1 MRYRAS
7 HETHFRFSSPV
18 FLEPHTIRLRPRSDS
33 WQRLDQFE
41 IQLDPRPSLV
51 AETVDAE
58 GNDVVHVWFS
68 DMTDSLGVR
77 TDFVVETLRANPFDY
92 LVLDD
97 RVLQLP
103 VEYPSDLRMQ
113 LAPSVKRV
121 EPADRSVSEFASSV
135 ANRSHG
141 HAVRFLLLLSQ
152 EISKT
157 HEVILRDAGEPNPAA
172 ETLRM
177 RQGACRDL
185 AVLFMDCC
193 RSVGIASRFVSG
205 YQEEAADSGERHMHA
220 WAEVYLPGGGWRGYD
235 PSQGLAVSD
244 RHIAVAASAM
254 PQLAAPTSGTFR
266 GDASAMPLKARIR
279 IVASEQMAQQQAQ

>member
-7 HETHFRFSSPV
+7 HETRFRFSSPV

-33 WQRLDQFE
+33 WQRLDRFE
-41 IQLDPRPSLV
+41 IALEPKPSLL

-58 GNDVVHVWFS
+58 GNDVAHAWFS
-68 DMTDSLGVR
+68 DMTDSLAVR
-77 TDFVVETLRANPFDY
+77 TDFVVETLRSNPFDY

-97 RVLQLP
+97 RALRLP
-103 VEYPSDLRMQ
+103 VKYPSDLRMQ
-113 LAPSVKRV
+113 LASAIKRA
-121 EPADRSVSEFASSV
+121 EPDEGSVSAFANSLAS
-135 ANRSHG
+135 RSHG
-141 HAVRFLLLLSQ
+141 NAVQFLSLLSQ
-152 EISKT
+152 EICGA
-157 HEVILRDAGEPNPAA
+157 HEVVPRNSGDPHPAA

-193 RSVGIASRFVSG
+193 RSLGIASRFVSG
-205 YQEEAADSGERHMHA
+205 YQEEIPERGERHMHA

-244 RHIAVAASAM
+244 RHIAVAASAV
-254 PQLAAPTSGTFR
+254 PRLAAPTSGTFR
-266 GDASAMPLKARIR
+266 GDASALPLEARIR
-279 IVASEQMAQQQAQ
+279 IDPAQAMAQQQAQ